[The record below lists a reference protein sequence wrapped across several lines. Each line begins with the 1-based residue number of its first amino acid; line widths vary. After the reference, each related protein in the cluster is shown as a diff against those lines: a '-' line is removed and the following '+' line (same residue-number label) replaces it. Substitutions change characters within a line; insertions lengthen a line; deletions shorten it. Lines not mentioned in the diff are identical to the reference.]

1 MTNNSTKEKVIE
13 NTLMLISRYGTT
25 AVTMDTIAKECGI
38 SKRTI
43 YELFSDKNNLVAETI
58 AWDNARMMEKFAK
71 ISSNSNNPL
80 SAMLLINDELH
91 KKFMSLSSIFFIDL
105 KKSPIFITQK
115 YEKLMDENMAN
126 YKQVIINGQAQG
138 IFRSDIDVDI
148 IVYLYFKQMEDIKNA
163 ISNDP
168 KYKIYELFQCA
179 AECHLRSIVTAK
191 GLQIMEDFKKENKEI
206 R

>member
-1 MTNNSTKEKVIE
+1 
-13 NTLMLISRYGTT
+13 
-25 AVTMDTIAKECGI
+25 
-38 SKRTI
+38 
-43 YELFSDKNNLVAETI
+43 
-58 AWDNARMMEKFAK
+58 
-71 ISSNSNNPL
+71 
-80 SAMLLINDELH
+80 
-91 KKFMSLSSIFFIDL
+91 
-105 KKSPIFITQK
+105 
-115 YEKLMDENMAN
+115 MDENMAN
-126 YKQVIINGQAQG
+126 YKRVIINGQAQG

-148 IVYLYFKQMEDIKNA
+148 IVYLYFKQMEDIKNT

>member
-1 MTNNSTKEKVIE
+1 
-13 NTLMLISRYGTT
+13 
-25 AVTMDTIAKECGI
+25 
-38 SKRTI
+38 
-43 YELFSDKNNLVAETI
+43 
-58 AWDNARMMEKFAK
+58 
-71 ISSNSNNPL
+71 
-80 SAMLLINDELH
+80 MLLINDELH

-126 YKQVIINGQAQG
+126 YKRVIINGQAQG

-168 KYKIYELFQCA
+168 KYKIYELFQ
-179 AECHLRSIVTAK
+179 
-191 GLQIMEDFKKENKEI
+191 
-206 R
+206 

>member
-43 YELFSDKNNLVAETI
+43 YELFSDKSNLVAETI

-126 YKQVIINGQAQG
+126 YKRVIINGQAQG

-148 IVYLYFKQMEDIKNA
+148 IVYLYFKQMEDIKNT

-168 KYKIYELFQCA
+168 K
-179 AECHLRSIVTAK
+179 
-191 GLQIMEDFKKENKEI
+191 
-206 R
+206 

>member
-43 YELFSDKNNLVAETI
+43 YELFSDKSNLVAETI

-126 YKQVIINGQAQG
+126 YKRVISTD
-138 IFRSDIDVDI
+138 R
-148 IVYLYFKQMEDIKNA
+148 LKEYFALTSMLILSY
-163 ISNDP
+163 ICTSSRW
-168 KYKIYELFQCA
+168 KI
-179 AECHLRSIVTAK
+179 LRT
-191 GLQIMEDFKKENKEI
+191 L
-206 R
+206 

>member
-1 MTNNSTKEKVIE
+1 
-13 NTLMLISRYGTT
+13 
-25 AVTMDTIAKECGI
+25 MDTIAKECGI

-43 YELFSDKNNLVAETI
+43 YELFSDKSNLVAETI

-126 YKQVIINGQAQG
+126 YKRVIINGQAQG

-148 IVYLYFKQMEDIKNA
+148 IVYLYFKQMEDIKNT

>member
-1 MTNNSTKEKVIE
+1 
-13 NTLMLISRYGTT
+13 
-25 AVTMDTIAKECGI
+25 
-38 SKRTI
+38 
-43 YELFSDKNNLVAETI
+43 
-58 AWDNARMMEKFAK
+58 
-71 ISSNSNNPL
+71 
-80 SAMLLINDELH
+80 MLLINDELH

-126 YKQVIINGQAQG
+126 YKRVIINGQAQG

-148 IVYLYFKQMEDIKNA
+148 IVYLYFKQMEDIKNT
-163 ISNDP
+163 ISNDL

>member
-25 AVTMDTIAKECGI
+25 AVTIDTIAKECGI

-43 YELFSDKNNLVAETI
+43 YELFSDKSNLVAETI

-126 YKQVIINGQAQG
+126 YKRVIINGQAQG

-148 IVYLYFKQMEDIKNA
+148 IVYLYFKQMEDIKNT

-179 AECHLRSIVTAK
+179 AECHLRSNVTAK
-191 GLQIMEDFKKENKEI
+191 G
-206 R
+206 

>member
-126 YKQVIINGQAQG
+126 YKRVIINGQAQG

-148 IVYLYFKQMEDIKNA
+148 IVYLYFKQMEDIKNT

-179 AECHLRSIVTAK
+179 AECHLRGIVTAK